1 MKKQLRKPENWQDFE
16 SLCKTLWGEIWNCQE
31 IKKNGR
37 KGQKQ
42 YGVDI
47 YGIPENQTQ
56 YFGIQCKGK
65 DDYLNSNLT
74 KKEIDEEVEKAH
86 DFKPKLKKF
95 YFATT
100 ANKDADIEAYI
111 RLKNEQSVNNGGF
124 EIHLFSWEDIVDL
137 IDENK
142 RTNDWYVN
150 NIEFKSKYFVTI
162 TFKNGES
169 HLSFTTYLVRNT
181 ITYKIKND
189 LSDRERL
196 RLPLLPSDDKE
207 DKSGTLT
214 NPQPIIYFLNGM
226 AINKSSSVFSLLI
239 KNEGSVPIE
248 HFKMYINLL
257 EPNIITDTVDKRTHF
272 LDSLPYKYNTFK
284 EGDSNRFIFEPS
296 DQILVQTDSI
306 LTDEI
311 CIRPTVDDYLDIKL
325 EYVFIAK
332 DFNTK
337 GYLTIRLNPITVVQD
352 SIKPTLFQRD
362 SELRL
367 ENYLE

>member
-16 SLCKTLWGEIWNCQE
+16 SLCKILWGEIWNCPE

-42 YGVDI
+42 HGVDI
-47 YGIPENQTQ
+47 YGIPENESH

-65 DDYLNSNLT
+65 DDYLNSTLT
-74 KKEIDEEVEKAH
+74 KKEIDEEIEKAQY
-86 DFKPKLKKF
+86 FKPRLKKF

-100 ANKDADIEAYI
+100 ANKDTDTEEYI
-111 RLKNEQSVNNGGF
+111 RLKNEQSITNGGF

-142 RTNDWYVN
+142 RTNDWYN
-150 NIEFKSKYFVTI
+150 NNVGFKTKHCVKI

-169 HLSFTTYLVRNT
+169 HLAFTTYIVRNT
-181 ITYKIKND
+181 ITYKIKNQI
-189 LSDRERL
+189 SDRERL
-196 RLPLLPSDDKE
+196 FLPPLISDEKNDKLDLLN
-207 DKSGTLT
+207 
-214 NPQPIIYFLNGM
+214 NPQPTIYFFNGV
-226 AINKSSSVFSLLI
+226 ATNKSSCVFSLLI
-239 KNEGSVPIE
+239 INTGSVPIE

-257 EPNIITDTVDKRTHF
+257 GSNIITDTVDKRTHF
-272 LDSLPYKYNTFK
+272 LDSYKYEYNTSK
-284 EGDSNRFIFEPS
+284 EPNSNSFIFEPA

-311 CIRPTVDDYLDIKL
+311 CIRPTVEDYQDLKL

-337 GYLTIRLNPITVVQD
+337 GYLTIRLNPIIVVQD
-352 SIKPTLFQRD
+352 SIKESLLNRD
-362 SELRL
+362 SEIRL